1 MGAEQVCTSKISKLS
16 SDTVRTASLPEQL
29 IDAVEHVGGLLF
41 GRNRRCH
48 LPGALAG
55 QDQGRVHARR
65 LPHGD
70 IGVDAVT
77 DHDAFIGLQSD
88 STHDGLH
95 HDPIGLAD
103 IHFALGTGA
112 GFDGRHGHITV
123 NGRKADIPSFRVAEN
138 DIVEVAVSS
147 RELTPFVVARAEA
160 GERPVPAW
168 LEVIPS
174 KMRVLVHQLPVRA
187 QIDTAVQEQLI
198 VELYSK

>member
-1 MGAEQVCTSKISKLS
+1 MCS
-16 SDTVRTASLPEQL
+16 SDL
-29 IDAVEHVGGLLF
+29 
-41 GRNRRCH
+41 
-48 LPGALAG
+48 
-55 QDQGRVHARR
+55 
-65 LPHGD
+65 
-70 IGVDAVT
+70 
-77 DHDAFIGLQSD
+77 
-88 STHDGLH
+88 
-95 HDPIGLAD
+95 
-103 IHFALGTGA
+103 
-112 GFDGRHGHITV
+112 V